1 MKKPTNHL
9 ASHTE
14 KLANLKLPFAEQF
27 EQLNQLTLTVKRAWQ
42 PLLPETMLS
51 TLLVVSYD
59 HQTITL
65 TTNNHT
71 LANHLTYSHQPLLA
85 QLHQTVPTLQQVTRL
100 KFNVVQLERITTTN
114 SAFLQSNENV
124 KNVTSCKLS
133 EFTKQNIAQ
142 LAEIV
147 TDDDNLQKA
156 LQKLI
161 N

>member
-1 MKKPTNHL
+1 MKKPTNYL

-14 KLANLKLPFAEQF
+14 KLANLKLPFAQQF
-27 EQLNQLTLTVKRAWQ
+27 EQLEQLTITVKHAWQ
-42 PLLPETMLS
+42 PLLPDTMLA
-51 TLLVVSYD
+51 TLFVIGYD
-59 HQTITL
+59 GQTLTL

-71 LANHLTYSHQPLLA
+71 FANHLTYSHQPLLA
-85 QLHQTVPTLQQVTRL
+85 QLHQTVPNLQQVTGLRF
-100 KFNVVQLERITTTN
+100 KVVQLERITPPN
-114 SAFLQSNENV
+114 SAFLQSNEDV

-147 TDDDNLQKA
+147 TDDIRLQQA

-161 N
+161 K